1 MRGLKLPECQWKH
14 RVMVAAFVRALPLV
28 ADGRLSSFE
37 LLAGFVRQSQQR
49 LALGLSC
56 GLRGC

>member
-1 MRGLKLPECQWKH
+1 
-14 RVMVAAFVRALPLV
+14 MVAAFVRALPLV